1 VSRISAAIVFSFLFL
16 VILSLNLSV
25 VHAQDDDTENELG
38 IVDQEETFVFEDT
51 TLERT
56 FNQDDLGV
64 LVGNV
69 QRPNGITWFNGNLY
83 TACNGDWTLYQIDD
97 TTGATQTFIF
107 GVQDTHSMEILPT
120 EDGFDIWAPDFSK
133 NEITRVDQ
141 DRSAPEAVNDEIDGP
156 WGITFLPDQDSFLV
170 TSLRQNQIL
179 QLDLEGEISPLMDG
193 LRSPAG
199 IASDESYIYVA
210 NNGSARRAIEWFDVS
225 EEEPELQ
232 PLVSGLQNVSN
243 VVLAPDELLYFTY
256 ALGTRGV
263 VGRVDPEACRDEGC
277 SNEDVEIVLFTE
289 LPAPLAGLAFSDDM
303 RLFVHTIYRPEIYW
317 VSLYGDVSETSPE
330 SDSD

>member
-1 VSRISAAIVFSFLFL
+1 MWYRVSLAFAIISILLSSFLT
-16 VILSLNLSV
+16 VQ
-25 VHAQDDDTENELG
+25 AQDDNEGDTRA
-38 IVDQEETFVFEDT
+38 DETISFDDT

-56 FNQDDLGV
+56 FNQDDLGI

-69 QRPNGITWFNGNLY
+69 QRPNGITWFDGNLY
-83 TACNGDWTLYQIDD
+83 TACNGDWTLYQIND

-120 EDGFDIWAPDFSK
+120 EDGFDIWAPDFAK
-133 NEITRVDQ
+133 NQVTLVDQ
-141 DRSAPEAVNDEIDGP
+141 DRSAPQTFVDEIDGP
-156 WGITFLPDQDSFLV
+156 WGITYLDAQELFLV
-170 TSLRQNQIL
+170 TSLRENTIL
-179 QLDLEGEISPLMDG
+179 QIDLEGEATPYLDG
-193 LRSPAG
+193 LRAPAG
-199 IASDESYIYVA
+199 IDSNEDYVYVA
-210 NNGSARRAIEWFDVS
+210 NNGSARRAIEWFALID
-225 EEEPELQ
+225 EEPELK

-243 VVLAPDELLYFTY
+243 VVLAPDKLLYFTY

-263 VGRVDPEACRDEGC
+263 VGRVDPEVCRDEGC

-317 VSLYGDVSETSPE
+317 VSLYGEVSEPE
-330 SDSD
+330 SN